1 MVKNSFGGSGA
12 KKMGRKFQGGG
23 GGGGN
28 RALRLVVDE
37 DEMYAVVTKMFGNGM
52 CEVISN
58 DAKKRLCV
66 IRNKFRGRSKRDN
79 TVAIGT
85 WVMVGDRSWE
95 SGGGSADKLPKCDL
109 LEVYNDGEKQKLKK
123 VNGMKLAQLAP
134 DIMSGAGSGAVAA
147 GAGEDDH
154 HVDGNDDGFEFTN
167 TDHNSITNNIVHE
180 IKRDINDGVAKKI
193 ITDDEN
199 NTILIDEI

>member
-1 MVKNSFGGSGA
+1 
-12 KKMGRKFQGGG
+12 MGRKFQGGG

-37 DEMYAVVTKMFGNGM
+37 DEMYASVTKMFGNGM

-123 VNGMKLAQLAP
+123 INGMKLAQLAP
-134 DIMSGAGSGAVAA
+134 DIMSGVVAVAGSGAAGA
-147 GAGEDDH
+147 GAGEDEIEFSNADH
-154 HVDGNDDGFEFTN
+154 
-167 TDHNSITNNIVHE
+167 SITDNIVHE
-180 IKRDINDGVAKKI
+180 IKQDINDGVAKKI

-199 NTILIDEI
+199 NIVSIDDI

>member
-37 DEMYAVVTKMFGNGM
+37 DEMYASVTKMFGNGM

-123 VNGMKLAQLAP
+123 INGMKLAQLAP
-134 DIMSGAGSGAVAA
+134 DIMSGVVAVAGSGAAGA
-147 GAGEDDH
+147 GAGEDEIEFSNADH
-154 HVDGNDDGFEFTN
+154 
-167 TDHNSITNNIVHE
+167 SITDNIVHE
-180 IKRDINDGVAKKI
+180 IKQDINDGVAKKI

-199 NTILIDEI
+199 NIVSIDDI

>member
-23 GGGGN
+23 GGGN

-37 DEMYAVVTKMFGNGM
+37 DEMYAAVTKMLGNGM

-58 DAKKRLCV
+58 DAKKRLCM
-66 IRNKFRGRSKRDN
+66 IRNKFRGRSKKDN
-79 TVAIGT
+79 IVAIGT

-134 DIMSGAGSGAVAA
+134 DIMSGVVAVAGSGA
-147 GAGEDDH
+147 GSGEDDAR
-154 HVDGNDDGFEFTN
+154 VDGLDDGFEFSN

>member
-123 VNGMKLAQLAP
+123 INGMKLAQLAP
-134 DIMSGAGSGAVAA
+134 DIMSGVVAVAGSGAAGA
-147 GAGEDDH
+147 GAGEDEIEFSNADH
-154 HVDGNDDGFEFTN
+154 
-167 TDHNSITNNIVHE
+167 SITDNIVHE
-180 IKRDINDGVAKKI
+180 IKQDINDGVAKKI

-199 NTILIDEI
+199 NIVSIDDI

>member
-95 SGGGSADKLPKCDL
+95 SGGGGSADKLPKCDL

-134 DIMSGAGSGAVAA
+134 DIMSGAG
-147 GAGEDDH
+147 AGEDDAR
-154 HVDGNDDGFEFTN
+154 VDGLDDGFEFSN